1 MLILSGCMSTC
12 INLLE
17 GSHTLHCPH
26 QYEFRMGYSMDRFRL
41 KTQKRWASW
50 VAEAL
55 VGRYQEISHVRVV
68 KKVIPSLTTPC
79 RSQRHRFD
87 YILR

>member
-26 QYEFRMGYSMDRFRL
+26 QYEFRMGTAWIDSD
-41 KTQKRWASW
+41 QKR
-50 VAEAL
+50 
-55 VGRYQEISHVRVV
+55 
-68 KKVIPSLTTPC
+68 KKDGPPGLQK
-79 RSQRHRFD
+79 R
-87 YILR
+87 